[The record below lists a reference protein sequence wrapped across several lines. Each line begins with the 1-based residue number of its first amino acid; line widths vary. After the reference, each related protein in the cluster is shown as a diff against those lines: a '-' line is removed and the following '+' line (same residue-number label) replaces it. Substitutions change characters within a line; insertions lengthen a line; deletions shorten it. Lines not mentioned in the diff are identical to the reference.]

1 MNSVKKHPLI
11 IFTKQKKQSSKKKQ
25 LEKLGVE
32 VVELESN
39 SNKRLDLNQILTK
52 LARKGLSRILVEGGA
67 EIYSSFLEA
76 NLVDEIM
83 IYRSP
88 KIIGLGG
95 LPMFSKTHEVG
106 KFKLIN

>member
-1 MNSVKKHPLI
+1 M
-11 IFTKQKKQSSKKKQ
+11 
-25 LEKLGVE
+25 
-32 VVELESN
+32 
-39 SNKRLDLNQILTK
+39 
-52 LARKGLSRILVEGGA
+52 ARKGLSRILVEGGA

-95 LPMFSKTHEVG
+95 LPMFSKTHEVD
-106 KFKLIN
+106 KFKLINKMDLQPDTFEVWIDNRIV